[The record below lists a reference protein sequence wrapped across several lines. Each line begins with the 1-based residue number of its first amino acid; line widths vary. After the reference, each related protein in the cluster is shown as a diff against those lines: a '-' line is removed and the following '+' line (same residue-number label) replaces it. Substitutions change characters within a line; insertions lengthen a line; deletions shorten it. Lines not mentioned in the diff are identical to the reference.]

1 MQQKQASLLMGLF
14 SQLASDW
21 FTAGPKYHVV
31 SFMCHIKSAQ
41 AQRRLQLKP

>member
-1 MQQKQASLLMGLF
+1 MQQKQATLLMDLLSRPG
-14 SQLASDW
+14 SDW
-21 FTAGPKYHVV
+21 FTASPKYHVV